1 MLEQAVIVVTFAS
14 GAEPISLPSKCM
26 KLRHVNTFFCLKSQ
40 FESITLPVRTGQS
53 GATY

>member
-1 MLEQAVIVVTFAS
+1 MRLQFERYVLK

-26 KLRHVNTFFCLKSQ
+26 KLRNVNTSFRLESQ
-40 FESITLPVRTGQS
+40 FETTSLPVRTGQS